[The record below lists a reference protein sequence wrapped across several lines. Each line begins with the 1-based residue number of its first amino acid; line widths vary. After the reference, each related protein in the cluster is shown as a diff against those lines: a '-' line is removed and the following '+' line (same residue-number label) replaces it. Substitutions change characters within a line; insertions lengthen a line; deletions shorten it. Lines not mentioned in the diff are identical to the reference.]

1 METFE
6 ILKLIDSD
14 LLGINAGLLIELLSG
29 NKDIGQNTI
38 VNTSKKIEV
47 SIFGAFHKN

>member
-14 LLGINAGLLIELLSG
+14 LLGINAGLLVELLSG
-29 NKDIGQNTI
+29 NKDIGLI
-38 VNTSKKIEV
+38 EYHSEHLKKDW
-47 SIFGAFHKN
+47 G